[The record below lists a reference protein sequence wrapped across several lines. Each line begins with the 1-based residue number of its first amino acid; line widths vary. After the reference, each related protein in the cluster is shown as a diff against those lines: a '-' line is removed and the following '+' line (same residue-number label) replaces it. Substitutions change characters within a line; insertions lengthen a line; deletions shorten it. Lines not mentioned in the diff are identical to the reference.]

1 MAVVVSARGGGGG
14 GAPIITGGV
23 GTEEFSGAPSVKGAI
38 LQVNGILYVTAPD
51 HVWAIDARDGRE
63 LWRYVWKTRGGTHI
77 GNRGAAMWRNYLF
90 FETPDNYLVSLDAR
104 TGKERWH
111 VEIADFNQQYFST
124 MSPIVIGDHV
134 LVGTGN
140 DLDAPGFLQSYDP
153 ESGKRKW
160 IFYTV
165 PMKAGDPGLDTW
177 PSLTAAQHGGGQ
189 VWIPGVY
196 DPETK
201 LYIFGTG
208 NPTPGYTGVGRKGDN
223 LYTCSLVAV
232 NIDTGK
238 MAWYFQTSPHD
249 THDWDSAQTPI
260 LIDGVI
266 AGRQRKLV
274 STASRNGYFFTV
286 DRVTGEHVV
295 TAKYGETTN
304 WAKFIRKTGE
314 PEPNPEKEA
323 TIPGS
328 LVSPVEGGVINWQPP
343 AYSPDT
349 GLFYTQ
355 ENNGFQMLYLTDPD
369 PRGSMGL
376 GGKLAVNVGSGGNAL
391 SAIDPKTGKKV
402 WRHAWP
408 PGGGSGAG
416 MLTSAG
422 KVLFT
427 GDGSGNFVG
436 VRRRERQAAVAL
448 ADRQHLERAA
458 DLPARRQAVRARRG
472 RRHAVFVYAVLG
484 SKFRVQ
490 SSEFKVQGSRFARS
504 SRVRALKLRNPE
516 LEPNRLSLNRT
527 LNLNPTCAS
536 PSTPTA
542 SPTRWACKGTGTSTR
557 QSSAARRRR
566 LHRHRSRAGTGDDRA
581 RSSLADAARRRGS
594 RAASRAARGPR
605 ADLQLLALAHSG
617 RGPARRGA
625 LHERRRREDPALP
638 SDAGARGR
646 TRSMGSALERDDRAR
661 ARHAPPGDQSR
672 G

>member
-1 MAVVVSARGGGGG
+1 MTLKKIVLVTSLSMAPVLLVGQGQPATPAQGRAVQPPPTAPATAKPAPRPPARAAAARSMDEGLDPADVLKPLSDSWPTYSGDMTGRRYSSLTQINQTTVKNLTLAWTSRLTGGSSGGAGGFGRGGGGG

-23 GTEEFSGAPSVKGAI
+23 GTEEFTGAPSVKGSI

-304 WAKFIRKTGE
+304 WAKLIRKTGE

-328 LVSPVEGGVINWQPP
+328 LVSPVEGGVVNWQPP

-408 PGGGSGAG
+408 PGGGGGAG

-436 VRRRERQAAVAL
+436 FDAVNGKPLWHSRIGNISNAPQTYL
-448 ADRQHLERAA
+448 LDGKQVVLV
-458 DLPARRQAVRARRG
+458 AVG
-472 RRHAVFVYAVLG
+472 DTLYA
-484 SKFRVQ
+484 
-490 SSEFKVQGSRFARS
+490 FAIY
-504 SRVRALKLRNPE
+504 
-516 LEPNRLSLNRT
+516 
-527 LNLNPTCAS
+527 
-536 PSTPTA
+536 
-542 SPTRWACKGTGTSTR
+542 
-557 QSSAARRRR
+557 
-566 LHRHRSRAGTGDDRA
+566 
-581 RSSLADAARRRGS
+581 
-594 RAASRAARGPR
+594 
-605 ADLQLLALAHSG
+605 
-617 RGPARRGA
+617 
-625 LHERRRREDPALP
+625 
-638 SDAGARGR
+638 
-646 TRSMGSALERDDRAR
+646 
-661 ARHAPPGDQSR
+661 
-672 G
+672 